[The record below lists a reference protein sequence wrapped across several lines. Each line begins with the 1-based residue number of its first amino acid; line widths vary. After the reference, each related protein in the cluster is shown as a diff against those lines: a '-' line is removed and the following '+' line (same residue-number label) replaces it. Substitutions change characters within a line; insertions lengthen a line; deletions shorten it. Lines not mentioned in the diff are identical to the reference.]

1 MNQNIQ
7 NQIDFYNHHWRE
19 FQHANA
25 YKLTRSVAILDA
37 VCLTKLKEPSIL
49 DLGCGAG
56 WLSAILGM
64 FGPTVGVD
72 LSDDAI
78 RSAQIRFP
86 HVKYIQ
92 ANILEWQVPKEA
104 FDIVVSQ
111 EVIEH
116 VEDQAGYLQI
126 AKEALRP
133 NGYLI
138 LTTPNKNTMLAMPNE
153 QRENW
158 SSQPIENWLTIK
170 EIRSLVTKGFSILR
184 DYTVIPGLGHK
195 GIYRLFNSTRLENF
209 MEQIRAEKVFNCLR
223 LGLGLGLHIVVLA
236 RKKKFDR

>member
-1 MNQNIQ
+1 MSQDVRG
-7 NQIDFYNHHWRE
+7 QIDFYNQHWRE
-19 FQHANA
+19 FQYANA

-37 VCLTKLKEPSIL
+37 VRLTKLNEPSIL

-56 WLSAILGM
+56 WLSAMLGM

-72 LSDDAI
+72 LSEDAI
-78 RSAQIRFP
+78 QSAQIRFP
-86 HVKYIQ
+86 HVQYIQ

-116 VEDQAGYLQI
+116 VEDQTAYLRI
-126 AKEALRP
+126 AREALRP

-138 LTTPNKNTMLAMPNE
+138 LTTPNKNTMLAMPDE

-158 SSQPIENWLTIK
+158 SRQPIENWLTIK
-170 EIRSLVTKGFSILR
+170 EIKGLVAQGFSILQVH
-184 DYTVIPGLGHK
+184 TVIPGLGRK

-209 MEQIRAEKVFNCLR
+209 MEQIRADQVFSRLR
-223 LGLGLGLHIVVLA
+223 LALGLGLHIVVLA
-236 RKKKFDR
+236 RKEI